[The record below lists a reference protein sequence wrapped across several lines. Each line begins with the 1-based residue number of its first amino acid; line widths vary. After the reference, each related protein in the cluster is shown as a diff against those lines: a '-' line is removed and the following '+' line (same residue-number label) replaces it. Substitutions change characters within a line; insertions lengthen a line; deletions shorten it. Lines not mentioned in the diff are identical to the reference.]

1 MSSDVSQENFQTTQM
16 KYHYANASN
25 EATGPVDMAE
35 LNELFNKGE
44 IKHDTNILPDG
55 ADAWRSYGSFLA
67 VASPPTNST
76 LTPPLHA
83 APPQHAVAEATQR
96 CPYCSETVF
105 ASAKKCRH
113 CGEILD
119 VALRA
124 AEEAKKGSS
133 PHQPMVFMNAG
144 GGGGGSSAAASAVG
158 GGMGL
163 TKTKS
168 RLMAAI
174 LAFLLGGIGIHKFY
188 LGQTAMG
195 VVYLLFS
202 WTLIPMVISWIE
214 GIVYLLSSERAFALK
229 YG

>member
-1 MSSDVSQENFQTTQM
+1 M
-16 KYHYANASN
+16 KYHYAN
-25 EATGPVDMAE
+25 EANDAVGPVEESE
-35 LNELFNKGE
+35 LHELFNKGE
-44 IKHDTNILPDG
+44 IKRDTNILPEG
-55 ADAWRSYGSFLA
+55 SEAWHPYSRLTGVPA
-67 VASPPTNST
+67 PPTNSST
-76 LTPPLHA
+76 LTPPLA
-83 APPQHAVAEATQR
+83 ATPPQHHQAAAEAMQR
-96 CPYCSETVF
+96 CPYCSEMVF

-124 AEEAKKGSS
+124 AEEAKKSS
-133 PHQPMVFMNAG
+133 SSQQPMVFMNAG

-202 WTLIPMVISWIE
+202 WTFIPMFISWIE
-214 GIVYLLSSERAFALK
+214 GVVYLLSSERAFALK